1 MRTPVC
7 FTIHVKLTVEA
18 EPALE
23 MKASKMKYL
32 RRATLR
38 VRRQLTTSVS

>member
-18 EPALE
+18 KPALE
-23 MKASKMKYL
+23 MKAS
-32 RRATLR
+32 
-38 VRRQLTTSVS
+38 